1 MEFKS
6 VIYRASFPEGLSKRS
21 GKKEPSHF
29 ASVAERIKK
38 YTRNIT
44 RKNLQSYLTNV
55 LGHLLPSFM
64 CFVSE
69 ILSFIP
75 IRVFEINFYHDYKF
89 NLIDF
94 IYYKLKKNMNT
105 KENK

>member
-1 MEFKS
+1 M
-6 VIYRASFPEGLSKRS
+6 
-21 GKKEPSHF
+21 
-29 ASVAERIKK
+29 
-38 YTRNIT
+38 
-44 RKNLQSYLTNV
+44 

-75 IRVFEINFYHDYKF
+75 IRIFEINFYHDYKL

-105 KENK
+105 KENKWKIIILKKNLASTIEKLNYSL